1 MRAVHVIA
9 GLDAQDG
16 GPSFTLPELWKHL
29 GATGVEVR
37 ALTTRDPRRPP
48 PETNGGFHLQTFPRG
63 FPAPLRRAAG
73 FAAALRAEGGAA
85 DVIHNHGCWLAP
97 NWAAGGIARRLN
109 KPLVISP
116 LGHLDAWSLAR
127 HPWRKRVLRA
137 LAEERNWRAA
147 KAWIAK
153 SESEAA
159 AIRARRLP
167 GLVRVIPNGVDPAHY
182 ATPFD
187 AAPLLERHPALRDRR
202 VLLFLSR
209 LHPKKGLAILLAAWR
224 SLAARFPDWT
234 LLVVG
239 DLDSEYA
246 RETMSGARDLTAA
259 RRVVFAGKLEGRMK
273 DAAFGAARLFI
284 LPSVSENFGQAVLEA
299 LASGLPCIVS
309 RACPWGE
316 IETRECGWW
325 VLPEATALR
334 RALEGAMSAP
344 PKSLATMGARGRA
357 WALNEFGW
365 PGIARRLADLY
376 REICA

>member
-29 GATGVEVR
+29 GAAGVEVR
-37 ALTTRDPRRPP
+37 ALSTRDARRPA
-48 PETNGGFHLQTFPRG
+48 PERNGGYHLQTFPRG

-73 FAAALRAEGGAA
+73 FVAALREEGKTA

-97 NWAAGGIARRLN
+97 NWAAGRVARRLN

-127 HPWRKRVLRA
+127 HPWRKRLLRA
-137 LAEERNWRAA
+137 FVEERNWRVA
-147 KAWIAK
+147 KAWVAK

-167 GLVRVIPNGVDPAHY
+167 GLVRVIPNGVDPARY
-182 ATPFD
+182 ATPGD
-187 AAPLLERHPALRDRR
+187 PAPLLERHPALRDRR

-234 LLVVG
+234 LLVAG
-239 DLDSEYA
+239 DLDSEYGQEIV
-246 RETMSGARDLTAA
+246 RDARDLTAA
-259 RRVVFAGKLEGRMK
+259 QRVVFAGRVEGRLK
-273 DAAFGAARLFI
+273 DAAFGAAHLFV
-284 LPSVSENFGQAVLEA
+284 LPSLSENFGQAVLEA

-316 IETRECGWW
+316 IETRHCGWW
-325 VLPEATALR
+325 VLPEAAALR
-334 RALEGAMSAP
+334 RALEDAMTMAP
-344 PKSLATMGARGRA
+344 QTLAAMGARGRA
-357 WALNEFGW
+357 WALSAFGW
-365 PGIARRLADLY
+365 PEIARTLAALY
-376 REICA
+376 REVRA